1 MLARRLRLALTV
13 LAVTLGVMLVAGTYV
28 YTDTINRSF
37 DRIFAAANRGTDAAV
52 TPNDAVKLEQGQ
64 PPAMPASLLD
74 RIRRVPG
81 VAQAEGAIFDQGGTV
96 LDKHG
101 RRVNAHGGAPNFIA
115 SLHSVARFEAHE
127 FSAGRA
133 PAGPDEVALDA
144 ATAQRKGYHVGD
156 RIEIQGRTPKKAYT
170 IVGLTKIAGVNSFGG
185 ATVALMTLAEAQRV
199 TGKIGRFDEIAVAGK
214 PGITPAQLKARLRR
228 VLPPMVD
235 VRTGR
240 EQAAKQ
246 SSDIR
251 DRLKFLKTAL
261 LAFAGIALFVGSF
274 IIFNTFSIT
283 VVQRIR
289 EFALL
294 RTLGASRRQVVAAVL
309 AEGLVLGV
317 IGSAVGLAAGIAL
330 AYGLRAAFEALGADL
345 PSSGAEVQT
354 RTVVVSLALGT
365 AVTLASTLAPAIRV
379 TRIPPVAALRE
390 GAVLPRP
397 RGHRLMAP
405 VAALLAIGGLVLLA
419 VGLFASLSSSVALSF
434 VGAGAGA
441 VFIGVALLSPR
452 LVRPLAAVVG
462 LPLERAF
469 GITGRLARENSVRQ
483 PGRTAATAAAL
494 MIGVTLVAFASIF
507 AASARETIRGAVD
520 RGLKGQAVV
529 QNTDGFSPI
538 SAAVAPAVSRVPGV
552 ARVASVRFAEAKVDG
567 RRVGVTGIDPASFT
581 SLYHADWKQGG
592 DQTIRRL
599 DDRSVIVSRT
609 YSQKHGTHVGDLL
622 VARTPLRP
630 ALPLRVTGIVDD
642 RGHLLAGLTVTN
654 ATAARDFGVD
664 QAGFVLLGFDR
675 GADAHAV
682 KRAVDRELRRDF
694 PQAQALT
701 AAEFKDHQVGQV
713 NQLLTLIYA
722 LLSLAIIVSL
732 FGIVNTLVL
741 SIAERT
747 RELGMLRAVGTSR
760 RQVRRMIRYEA
771 VITALI
777 GGVLGLGLGIVL
789 AILVSRPLDDF
800 ILAIPVGSL
809 VALLLLAG
817 VAGVAAAVLPARRAA
832 RLDVLAALAYE

>member
-1 MLARRLRLALTV
+1 
-13 LAVTLGVMLVAGTYV
+13 
-28 YTDTINRSF
+28 
-37 DRIFAAANRGTDAAV
+37 
-52 TPNDAVKLEQGQ
+52 
-64 PPAMPASLLD
+64 
-74 RIRRVPG
+74 
-81 VAQAEGAIFDQGGTV
+81 
-96 LDKHG
+96 
-101 RRVNAHGGAPNFIA
+101 
-115 SLHSVARFEAHE
+115 
-127 FSAGRA
+127 
-133 PAGPDEVALDA
+133 VALDA
-144 ATAQRKGYHVGD
+144 ATAARKGFRVGD
-156 RIEIQGRTPKKAYT
+156 RVEIQGRPPKKAYT
-170 IVGLTKIAGVNSFGG
+170 IVGLTKIAGVDSFGG
-185 ATVALMTLAEAQRV
+185 ATVALMTLPEAQRV
-199 TGKIGRFDEIAVAGK
+199 AGKIGEYDSIAVAAA
-214 PGITPAQLKARLRR
+214 PGVTPAQLKARLRR
-228 VLPPMVD
+228 VLPTTVK
-235 VRTGR
+235 VRTGK
-240 EQAAKQ
+240 EEAAKQ

-251 DRLKFLKTAL
+251 DRLAFLKTAL

-294 RTLGASRRQVVAAVL
+294 RTLGASRRQVVGAVL

-330 AYGLRAAFEALGADL
+330 ALGLRAAFEALGLDL
-345 PSSGAEVQT
+345 PSSGTVVQA
-354 RTVVVSLALGT
+354 RTIVVSLLLGT
-365 AVTLASTLAPAIRV
+365 VVTLLSTLAPAIRV

-390 GAVLPRP
+390 GAVLPQP
-397 RGHRLMAP
+397 RGHRLIAP
-405 VAALLAIGGLVLLA
+405 LSALLTLAGLVLLA
-419 VGLFASLSSSVALSF
+419 VGLFASLSSSVALTF
-434 VGAGAGA
+434 VGAGAAGL
-441 VFIGVALLSPR
+441 FIGVALLSPR
-452 LVRPLAAVVG
+452 LVRPLASVVG
-462 LPLERAF
+462 RPLERAF

-538 SAAVAPAVSRVPGV
+538 SGAVAPAVARVPGV
-552 ARVASVRFAEAKVDG
+552 DRVVSVRFGEGKVAG
-567 RRVGVTGIDPASFT
+567 KRVGVTGIDPATFP
-581 SLYHADWKQGG
+581 SLYHSDWKQGG
-592 DQTIRRL
+592 DGTIRAL
-599 DDRSVIVSRT
+599 GERSVIVSKT
-609 YSQKHGTHVGDLL
+609 YADKHHTHVGDVLTVRTL
-622 VARTPLRP
+622 VRP
-630 ALPLRVTGIVDD
+630 ALRLRVTGIVDD

-654 ATAARDFGVD
+654 ATARRDFGVD
-664 QAGFVLLGFDR
+664 QAGFVLVGFDR
-675 GADAHAV
+675 HADAHEV
-682 KRAVDRELRRDF
+682 KRAIDRELERDF
-694 PQAQALT
+694 PQAEALT

-777 GGVLGLGLGIVL
+777 GGILGLGLGIVL
-789 AILVSRPLDDF
+789 AILVSRPLEDF
-800 ILAIPVGSL
+800 TLAMPVGSL
-809 VALLLLAG
+809 IALLVLAALAG
-817 VAGVAAAVLPARRAA
+817 IAAAVLPARRAA